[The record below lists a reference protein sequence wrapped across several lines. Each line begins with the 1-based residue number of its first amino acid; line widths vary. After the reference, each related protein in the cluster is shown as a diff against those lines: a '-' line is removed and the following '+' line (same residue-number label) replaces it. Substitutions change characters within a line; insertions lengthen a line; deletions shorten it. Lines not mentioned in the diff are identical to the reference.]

1 MPRMFLNGTAMS
13 GGADH
18 HLVGSSTLL
27 GDARTAPRYRFHAV
41 ADRYPALEDIGSGGV
56 SVQGELYEMSYDQL
70 REVLLP
76 GEPAGLELGVIEL
89 ADGSGSLAMVLR
101 RPYEPT
107 PTTDISGYGSW
118 RGYRQAGG

>member
-18 HLVGSSTLL
+18 HLVGDSTLV
-27 GDARTAPRYRFHAV
+27 ATTETAPRYRFHSV
-41 ADRYPALEDIGSGGV
+41 AERYPALEDIGAGGV
-56 SVQGELYEMSYDQL
+56 AVQGEVYEMSYDQL

-89 ADGSGSLAMVLR
+89 ADGTGALAMVLR
-101 RPYEPT
+101 RAHDASGT
-107 PTTDISGYGSW
+107 CDISELGSW
-118 RGYRQAGG
+118 RAYQAHQ